1 MRKGAAIL
9 FALSLGIAVPATL
22 AAQSGNIID
31 GPIVEGQPT
40 SNSATV
46 SWTTQGSSSS
56 SLRYGTDPNN
66 MNQTASG
73 QAFAPNPSGQQH
85 HTVQLQGLNPGSTY
99 YFTAVG
105 DNGQVATEA
114 PNAVHQFSTPAGAT
128 ATPGSPAAA
137 NAPYGS
143 TMDSKAEKAV
153 AITSGPNV
161 QNASGGN
168 ATLTW
173 TTDKTA
179 ASYVEYSADG
189 QSWKK
194 AYERGGDK
202 NHSVQLTGLQPGKTY
217 TYKILTRDGDVRQ
230 QGTFTAQ

>member
-1 MRKGAAIL
+1 L

-22 AAQSGNIID
+22 AAQTGNIID
-31 GPIVEGQPT
+31 GPVVEGQPT
-40 SNSATV
+40 SNSAQIA
-46 SWTTQGSSSS
+46 WTTQGASGSSVH
-56 SLRYGTDPNN
+56 YGTDPNN
-66 MNQTASG
+66 MSQTATG
-73 QAFAPNPSGQQH
+73 QAAAPNAGGQQH
-85 HTVQLQGLNPGSTY
+85 HTVQLQGLNPGTTY
-99 YFTAVG
+99 YFTAVS

-114 PNAVHQFSTPAGAT
+114 ANAVHQFSTPAGAST
-128 ATPGSPAAA
+128 SAATPAATT
-137 NAPYGS
+137 PTGS
-143 TMDSKAEKAV
+143 TMDSNAEKAV
-153 AITSGPNV
+153 AITGGPNV
-161 QNASGGN
+161 QNVSGGN

-179 ASYVEYSADG
+179 ATYVEYSADG
-189 QSWKK
+189 QTWKK